1 MTESTNE
8 SMSTQSEC
16 TICLLQYTEETK
28 KTTECQHIFHQ
39 ECIDRWLQENNSCP
53 LCRTCLQQHTMS
65 NTDGEVSNTNY
76 DYRYNDGYRFS
87 GGGSLMQLVAYGASD
102 RMLSS
107 MDEMDLSIERIGDID
122 ITLPSEAQYSRLD
135 NVTLAF
141 ESDSRHSSS
150 YRYGGLMEMVANGA
164 ADIRLTSSQVTEQT
178 LPRHTQ
184 SRREQHEPIRNQ
196 IKHNNIRQNVKQQN
210 KRR

>member
-1 MTESTNE
+1 
-8 SMSTQSEC
+8 
-16 TICLLQYTEETK
+16 
-28 KTTECQHIFHQ
+28 
-39 ECIDRWLQENNSCP
+39 
-53 LCRTCLQQHTMS
+53 
-65 NTDGEVSNTNY
+65 
-76 DYRYNDGYRFS
+76 
-87 GGGSLMQLVAYGASD
+87 MQLVANGASD

-122 ITLPSEAQYSRLD
+122 ITLPSETQHSRID

-141 ESDSRHSSS
+141 EFNNRPDNRHSSS

-184 SRREQHEPIRNQ
+184 SRREQQQPIRNQ
-196 IKHNNIRQNVKQQN
+196 IKHNNSRQNVKQQN